1 MYLYHYSG
9 EFFNSLMTRRASG
22 AASLAEIKSSERK
35 AKELNL
41 EAPYVDHISFF
52 FDPIPAS
59 YLPTVFPKN
68 HQTWVKGKHLY
79 EYVVNVD
86 DIVGQP
92 LYRVVE
98 SVRKTELLKVFSKE
112 NDWTT
117 DDPAILK
124 KWLKLADMMQREWG
138 ELGNDPK
145 ILRNQIQLNSGKILE
160 YYKAAVLDE
169 DFEYNKMKYAANV
182 PHLMLYPIDGEVKFD
197 HVNSLVMGNDKRT
210 PVVKVKPPSRNW

>member
-1 MYLYHYSG
+1 M
-9 EFFNSLMTRRASG
+9 
-22 AASLAEIKSSERK
+22 
-35 AKELNL
+35 
-41 EAPYVDHISFF
+41 
-52 FDPIPAS
+52 
-59 YLPTVFPKN
+59 
-68 HQTWVKGKHLY
+68 
-79 EYVVNVD
+79 
-86 DIVGQP
+86 
-92 LYRVVE
+92 
-98 SVRKTELLKVFSKE
+98 LKVFSKE

-197 HVNSLVMGNDKRT
+197 HVNSLVMGSDKRT